1 MAKNVS
7 IIVSGMGLASGFVTA
22 LDKARKSAGV
32 SDEDF
37 HEAIKE
43 DSPLIAKF
51 VGLLA
56 EGLKKGKNVF
66 SVFVEYG
73 RSVSDLVAAGNYDWK
88 NGDVNDKN
96 FPNLQSGS
104 HTTDIALVH
113 LNRLA
118 STEEILRELD
128 RQGLKPADL
137 HALLSLGAKYPDL
150 QREFPI
156 AALGSV
162 WQGRDGD
169 RLVPY
174 LGRSGS
180 ERDLSLCRT
189 GNDWREYY
197 RFAAVRK

>member
-7 IIVSGMGLASGFVTA
+7 MIVSGMGLASGFVTA
-22 LDKARKSAGV
+22 LDKARKCAGV

-51 VGLLA
+51 ASLIA
-56 EGLKKGKNVF
+56 EGPKRAKNIF

-88 NGDVNDKN
+88 NGEVNDKN
-96 FPNLQSGS
+96 FPRPENGS
-104 HTTDIALVH
+104 HTVEVQLIH
-113 LNRLA
+113 FNRVIR
-118 STEEILRELD
+118 TEEALKELD

-137 HALLSLGAKYPDL
+137 HTLLSLGAKYPDL

-156 AALGSV
+156 VALGSV
-162 WQGRDGD
+162 WQDRNGNRD
-169 RLVPY
+169 VPY
-174 LGRSGS
+174 LNGSGL
-180 ERDLSLCRT
+180 ERHLDLNWAGNGWSGLC
-189 GNDWREYY
+189 